1 MSNMK
6 RYLTILFAALALCSC
21 NKPNPDSIDPLIDVT
36 PTTIA
41 GVWML
46 ESFDNGKSLAEG
58 NFVYIEFVRSD
69 RSYTLYQNVG
79 SMYTQTMRGNYFID
93 TDPELGAV
101 IRGNYGTD
109 EYNYFDWS
117 HRYIV
122 QMRANTMRWIAKDD
136 PENVSVYV
144 RVDALPE
151 L

>member
-1 MSNMK
+1 MK
-6 RYLTILFAALALCSC
+6 RYLTILFAALALCGC
-21 NKPNPDSIDPLIDVT
+21 NKNYEPTEVLVDVT
-36 PTTIA
+36 PTNLA

-46 ESFDNGKSLAEG
+46 ESFDSGKTLAEG
-58 NFVYIEFVRSD
+58 NFVYIEFVRAD

-79 SMYTQTMRGNYFID
+79 SMYTQTMSGSYFIEI
-93 TDPELGAV
+93 DPAYGAI

-122 QMRANTMRWIAKDD
+122 TMTADRMRWEAKDD
-136 PENVSVYV
+136 KQNVSIYV